1 MDLDDANKK
10 RIENLIKIMKIK
22 GFLTDGKVEDTIRKI
37 PRHLFVPSDVIKYA
51 YEDESLPTQDGQTIS
66 QPSVV
71 ARMTEWLDVKKGDK
85 VLEIGCGSGWQS
97 AILSLLVGDGKVFS
111 IEISSFLVEFAK
123 KNLANAGIKNVEIIQ
138 EAMNDWNNEKLDHT
152 EFVSTFE
159 QNRELLE

>member
-1 MDLDDANKK
+1 MDLDDANK

-22 GFLTDGKVEDTIRKI
+22 GFLTDGKVEEAIRKI

-71 ARMTEWLDVKKGDK
+71 ARMTEWLDVKKVDK

-97 AILSLLVGDGKVFS
+97 AILSL
-111 IEISSFLVEFAK
+111 
-123 KNLANAGIKNVEIIQ
+123 
-138 EAMNDWNNEKLDHT
+138 
-152 EFVSTFE
+152 
-159 QNRELLE
+159 